1 MFELDASDLS
11 ASIFYD
17 CLRKLNY
24 PNQVLP
30 NSISPLAKGMRLY
43 GPAWPMSG
51 KITKESSV
59 HETLL
64 SWTNFLS
71 KAPAGYIIACQPND
85 NTIAHMGELSAETL
99 IYKGVKGYIVDGG
112 SRDISS
118 IIQMNFPVFCKY
130 STTADVAG
138 RWVVDT
144 MGSPISIGGV
154 VISEG
159 DHIVGDEDGIVVV
172 PKAIINETFE
182 LVKEY
187 TSTENKVRLAIQS
200 GVDPKDAYIKFG
212 KF

>member
-1 MFELDASDLS
+1 MIKLVESDYS

-17 CLRKLNY
+17 CLRKLGY
-24 PNQVLP
+24 PNQILP
-30 NSISPLAKGMRLY
+30 NSISPLKRGMRLF
-43 GPAWPMSG
+43 GPAWPISG
-51 KITKESSV
+51 KITKNSTV

-64 SWTNFLS
+64 SWTDFLS
-71 KAPAGYIIACQPND
+71 KAPSEHVIICQPND

-99 IYKGVKGYIVDGG
+99 KHKGVKGYLVDGG

-138 RWVVDT
+138 RWVVDS
-144 MGSPISIGGV
+144 MGSPISIGKV
-154 VISEG
+154 LISNG

-172 PKAIINETFE
+172 PKKIITKTLK

-187 TSTENKVRLAIQS
+187 TNTEDKVRSAIQS
-200 GVDPKDAYIKFG
+200 GMDPKEAYIKYG

>member
-1 MFELDASDLS
+1 MNELDVSDYT

-24 PNQVLP
+24 PDQVLP
-30 NSISPLAKGMRLY
+30 NSISPLSKGMRLF

-51 KITKESSV
+51 KITKDSSV

-71 KAPAGYIIACQPND
+71 KAPPKHIIVCQPND

-99 IYKGVKGYIVDGG
+99 KYKGVKGYIVDGG

-118 IIQMNFPVFCKY
+118 IIQMNFSVFCKY

-144 MGSPISIGGV
+144 MGLPISIGKV
-154 VISEG
+154 VIEAG
-159 DHIVGDEDGIVVV
+159 DYIVGDEDGVVVV
-172 PKAIINETFE
+172 PKNILNDTFE
-182 LVKEY
+182 LVKQY
-187 TSTENKVRLAIQS
+187 TSTENKVRSAIQS
-200 GVDPKDAYIKFG
+200 GTDPKDAYIKFG